1 MTYRD
6 DDGRGNMKSKD
17 LLGLYGRLGVILA
30 AFAFMVGIVGAPL
43 LPWLSSPITVIAQR

>member
-1 MTYRD
+1 
-6 DDGRGNMKSKD
+6 MKRKD
-17 LLGLYGRLGVILA
+17 LAGHYGRFGLIVA

>member
-1 MTYRD
+1 
-6 DDGRGNMKSKD
+6 MKRKD
-17 LLGLYGRLGVILA
+17 LAGHYSRLGLIAA